1 MAVVAAS
8 LADGQLASSKTT
20 IYTSSSKSYIKLIV
34 VDNVGA
40 STEIVQVFVKRSGST
55 SRRIAQVELLTD
67 ESARIIDKDDALALS
82 AGDEIEAQTTNA
94 TSVDY
99 LITGGTE

>member
-1 MAVVAAS
+1 MAITAAS
-8 LADGQLASSKTT
+8 LADGQVANSKTT
-20 IYTSSSKSYIKLIV
+20 IYTSSGKTYVKLLIC
-34 VDNVGA
+34 DNVGA
-40 STEIVQVFVKRSGST
+40 STEIVQVYVKRSGST

-67 ESARIIDKDDALALS
+67 ESARIIDKDDALVLS
-82 AGDEIEAQTTNA
+82 AGDVIEAETTNA